1 MIFFAILNSCF
12 KFVKNSMKMIQRSLQ
27 GKLQQMATKYPFVA
41 ITGPRQSGKSTLA
54 RMAFPHYQV
63 VSMEDLDHR
72 EFAQQDPRGF
82 LASYPSHTIIDEVQ
96 RVPSI
101 LSYLQTHADS
111 SHQMGMYVLTGSQNT
126 ELMASVDQSLA
137 GRVSVL
143 TLLPF
148 DHQEMRCS
156 GILPKSVGDE
166 IFNGAYPGLYDRK
179 IAPVDFYPS
188 YIKTYIERDVRG
200 MRDIENLSKF
210 KCLLGL
216 CAGRIGQLL
225 NRSSL
230 AIECGV
236 SVPTIDAWLSI
247 LEASYII
254 HFLRPDFNNFSK
266 RLVKSPKLYFYD
278 TGLACSLLE
287 IRSASQLG
295 SHYLRGGL
303 FENLVVN
310 ELIKRSYHS
319 GVDPSLSFWRDSTGN
334 EVDLIS
340 TGADGQ
346 CAYEIKSGAT
356 FSADYFKG
364 LDFWGRLSGASA
376 GSKNVI
382 YLGET
387 LFKTS
392 KGQVI
397 PWRQL

>member
-1 MIFFAILNSCF
+1 
-12 KFVKNSMKMIQRSLQ
+12 
-27 GKLQQMATKYPFVA
+27 MATKYPFVA

-54 RMAFPHYQV
+54 RMAFPNYQV

-96 RVPSI
+96 REPSI

-126 ELMASVDQSLA
+126 ELLASVDQSLA
-137 GRVSVL
+137 GRVSIL

-148 DHQEMRCS
+148 DHQEMRYS
-156 GILPKSVGDE
+156 GILPKSASDE
-166 IFNGAYPGLYDRK
+166 IFNGAYPGIYDRK
-179 IAPVDFYPS
+179 IEPMDFYPS

-200 MRDIENLSKF
+200 MRDIGNLSKF
-210 KCLLGL
+210 RCLLGL

-310 ELIKRSYHS
+310 EFVKRSYHS
-319 GVDPSLSFWRDSTGN
+319 GVDPTLSFWRDSTGN

-356 FSADYFKG
+356 FSAEYFKG